1 MVQKYLYLIKRRAE
15 SASLMYQS
23 ACKTIIRK
31 FTIMAEGS
39 LVPNSRKKHPDFSI
53 AYGDWLDAINTSLT
67 HARTPE
73 LNSFTTR
80 AERTHK
86 LRAALKNTR
95 ALLRLAPPTDRRKA
109 RRFRRQLALIADSL
123 AKDRDRHV
131 LRETLENL
139 NHAFACAPHSDTI
152 KSMKRFKK
160 ACAEIQHVQNEVFK
174 KFKITARAIKLKKY
188 IKRAQNRERQFLR
201 PLIGYP
207 SVKQIKKFDRLRSLL
222 GDFNDLEYA
231 IAKLRGVP
239 QQAAIMPKM
248 IEAKRAVKLIE
259 RAQQKQAHL
268 RQKISDCLGTL
279 P

>member
-1 MVQKYLYLIKRRAE
+1 
-15 SASLMYQS
+15 
-23 ACKTIIRK
+23 
-31 FTIMAEGS
+31 MAEGS

-188 IKRAQNRERQFLR
+188 IKRAQNRERHHRPDHVQTATATELHRWRLALVPVLLQGKFLR

>member
-1 MVQKYLYLIKRRAE
+1 
-15 SASLMYQS
+15 
-23 ACKTIIRK
+23 
-31 FTIMAEGS
+31 MAEGS

-139 NHAFACAPHSDTI
+139 N
-152 KSMKRFKK
+152 
-160 ACAEIQHVQNEVFK
+160 
-174 KFKITARAIKLKKY
+174 
-188 IKRAQNRERQFLR
+188 
-201 PLIGYP
+201 
-207 SVKQIKKFDRLRSLL
+207 
-222 GDFNDLEYA
+222 LEYA